1 MKRMTTT
8 LQAAKYRVPAQIN
21 NEASFGFKMP
31 F

>member
-1 MKRMTTT
+1 MKVMSKT
-8 LQAAKYRVPAQIN
+8 LHPPKNNISAQIN